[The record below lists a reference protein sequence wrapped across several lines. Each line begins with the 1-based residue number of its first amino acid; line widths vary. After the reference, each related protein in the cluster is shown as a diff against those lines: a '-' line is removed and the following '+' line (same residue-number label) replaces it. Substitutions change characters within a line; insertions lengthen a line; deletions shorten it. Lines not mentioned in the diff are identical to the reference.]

1 MRTSQA
7 ARYAR
12 WAATAAILLT
22 VTVVAVYFYRG
33 WQASRARQD
42 TPPVVPAPVKQRSL
56 EFSFSKVEGDRTLF
70 TIRAS
75 QSTLYKAGEEYE
87 LKDVRITIYG
97 RGGKRFDNIY
107 TASCKYQPQTGRIT
121 CAGDVQIDLESAEEA
136 KRQPGA
142 RVIQLRTSNISFDRE
157 TGLARTEQ
165 PVEFR
170 FPYGQGRGVG
180 VTYSTREARVELHR
194 DVELTLNPP
203 DGRLVH
209 AGSRRAAAQSEPILL
224 TGASLE
230 YQRDER
236 ILRLLGPVRVR
247 QGNRELTAGK
257 LALEFDATLRARRAV
272 VNGNPQLRALEPGG
286 DLTINAEELVAS
298 FHSGGWVE
306 RVLAEGQVRGL
317 WKEAGQEDRFEAQR
331 VELALEPHTNAPQ
344 VLNASGSV
352 RASSREPRGN
362 ASRRLETEALQF
374 TFAAASPGRPRR
386 VQRVETKAP
395 ATVEW
400 ADAEENTRV
409 RSQRLSA
416 EFDARHRIQRLT
428 GSSGVEIERA
438 FGQKTPQVSRSE
450 ELAVTFAPGG
460 DWTQMEQRGSVRFRE
475 GERTVEAQRA
485 SVTRATD
492 IVTLTGAATVAD
504 SLTRTSAQTILLN
517 QRTGEVRA
525 EGGVRTTYRSV
536 ETNGAANLAAEPAH
550 ISADQLRAGRDTGR
564 ALYTGRARFWQ
575 GEAVIE
581 AGAIELFRQ
590 ERKFEAR
597 GSVRGLF
604 PQRGDPA
611 PGAVSSEPLVW
622 RVQAGA
628 LTYFGGERRAHL
640 EENVSA
646 QSRTGQIAARA
657 MDLFF
662 EVAPGRTQELARV
675 EAGGSVMV
683 RQGQRR
689 GTADSADY
697 IVAEGKF
704 TLFGGTPTLFDAA
717 RGTTTGRQLTFF
729 LADDKILIDSE
740 EGSRTLTRHRVEK

>member
-42 TPPVVPAPVKQRSL
+42 VPPVVPEPVKQRST

-70 TIRAS
+70 TVRAS
-75 QSTLYKAGEEYE
+75 QSTQYKEGEAYE
-87 LKDVRITIYG
+87 LHDVRITMYG
-97 RGGKRFDNIY
+97 RAGKRFDNIY
-107 TASCKYQPQTGRIT
+107 TASCKYQPQTGRIS
-121 CAGDVQIDLESAEEA
+121 CGGEVQIDMESAEEA
-136 KRQPGA
+136 RRQPGA
-142 RVIQLRTSNISFDRE
+142 RLIQLRTSNIFFDRE
-157 TGLARTEQ
+157 TGQARTEQ

-180 VTYSTREARVELHR
+180 VTYSTRDARVELHR
-194 DVELTLNPP
+194 DVELTLNAPGP
-203 DGRLVH
+203 R
-209 AGSRRAAAQSEPILL
+209 AAAAQSEPVVL

-257 LALEFDATLRARRAV
+257 LALEFDASLRARRAV
-272 VNGNPQLRALEPGG
+272 VNGDPQLRALEPTG
-286 DLTINAEELVAS
+286 DLTLTAGELIAF
-298 FHSGGWVE
+298 FHSEGWTE
-306 RVLAEGQVRGL
+306 RVLAQGHVRGL
-317 WKEAGQEDRFEAQR
+317 WKEADEEDRFEAQR
-331 VELALEPHTNAPQ
+331 VELTLEPRTNAPQ
-344 VLNASGSV
+344 VLHASGGV
-352 RASSREPRGN
+352 RAISHEPRGN
-362 ASRRLETEALQF
+362 ASRRLETEAMQF
-374 TFAAASPGRPRR
+374 TFASAAPGRPRR
-386 VQRVETKAP
+386 VQGVETKAP
-395 ATVEW
+395 GTVEW
-400 ADAEENTRV
+400 VDGDENTRV
-409 RSQRLSA
+409 RSQRLAA

-428 GSSGVEIERA
+428 GSSGVEIERT
-438 FGQKTPQVSRSE
+438 FGQKPPQVGRSE

-485 SVTRATD
+485 SVMRATD
-492 IVTLTGAATVAD
+492 IVTLTGSATVAD
-504 SLTRTSAQTILLN
+504 SLTRTTAQTILLN
-517 QRTGEVRA
+517 QRTGEIRA
-525 EGGVRTTYRSV
+525 DGGVRTTYGSA
-536 ETNGAANLAAEPAH
+536 ETNGVTNLAAEPAH
-550 ISADQLRAGRDTGR
+550 ISADQLRASRDTGC
-564 ALYTGRARFWQ
+564 ALYSGRARLWQ

-590 ERKFEAR
+590 ERRLEAR
-597 GSVRGLF
+597 GNVRGLF
-604 PQRGDPA
+604 PQRSDSA
-611 PGAVSSEPLVW
+611 PGAGPSEALLW
-622 RVQAGA
+622 RMQAGA
-628 LTYFGGERRAHL
+628 LTYFGAERRAHL

-646 QSRTGQIAARA
+646 QSRIGQITARG

-662 EVAPGRTQELARV
+662 EVAQGRSQELARV

-683 RQGQRR
+683 RQGERR
-689 GTADSADY
+689 GTADRADY
-697 IVAEGKF
+697 LVAQGKF
-704 TLFGGTPTLFDAA
+704 TLSGGTPTLFDAA

-729 LADDKILIDSE
+729 LADDKILIDSD